1 MRVAALV
8 PVVSLIGGVTAG
20 LSVPDHA
27 LLGAAAVALLWLG
40 LSTTLAAVRR
50 GWMRACVG
58 GVALTFTGG
67 GALLGATA
75 SREAW
80 RPTLRQAFDDL
91 VGSEGGEGLHAVVTG
106 VLRADATA
114 GGELVV
120 LHLDVTTIQ
129 ALARGSARASEWVD
143 DRTVR
148 SVRGGVRVS
157 VNGGLATAGAAGWR
171 AGRMV
176 KMPIWLR
183 RPTTYRNPGAFD
195 EERAQARRGVTL
207 VGAVKSAALVEV
219 VKEGSASA
227 EAAADAR
234 AWIRRTVAAHVGR
247 WSATAAAIVTA
258 ILIGDRAGL
267 QPDVQAR
274 LQDAGTYHVLA
285 ISGGNIAILAVVTLA
300 LFRWT
305 GALGRVAMLAAMV
318 TFLTYGYVV
327 DGGPSVS
334 RAITVAVL
342 AFAARLI
349 DQRVDARHGLAV
361 AAGLLVAVDPL
372 ALQDPG
378 FLLSF
383 GATLG
388 IVLTGPLVSG
398 RPRLFPSG
406 AVVAMLVASAA
417 AELALLPIVT
427 FFFGRI
433 TVAGLALNLAAI
445 PLMAVAQI
453 AGLALLAA
461 APVSSIAG
469 DVAGWV
475 AAMAA
480 EALVASASAIE
491 WMPAV
496 TWRVSR
502 PSWSAMV
509 LYYVALSVAWAAWR
523 MPVVPAR
530 LVRSVRWGTL
540 VAACGAV
547 VWIAAE
553 PWTVWANR
561 PDGRLRV
568 TFLDVGQGD
577 ATLVR
582 FPRGTSMLIDAGGS
596 PSEAFDVGDRVVTPA
611 LRYLGIRR
619 LSTLA
624 LSHGDG
630 DHVGGAVSIVR
641 TFRPFDV
648 WEGIAVPRSPL
659 LQAIRAAADAHGT
672 RWTSIRRGDETVID
686 GVQVLVHHPTR
697 PDWERQDARNDDSIV
712 LELRW
717 HDVSIVLPG
726 DISRAVEA
734 EIGAAFEPAPLRVLK
749 AAHHGS
755 ASSSSEAWLDRV
767 RPTVAIASA
776 GRNNPFGHPAPV
788 VLARHQASG
797 AAVYRTDRDGAIT
810 IETDGSWMSVSTM
823 TGRSAHYAGPVRLYG
838 CRPAPPHGSTS
849 CAPTL

>member
-1 MRVAALV
+1 MRVATLV
-8 PVVSLIGGVTAG
+8 PVVSLVGGVAAG

-27 LLGAAAVALLWLG
+27 RLGAAAVALLWIG
-40 LSTTLAAVRR
+40 LSTTLAGARG

-58 GVALTFTGG
+58 GVVLAFTGG

-80 RPTLRQAFDDL
+80 RPTLRQAFEGV
-91 VGSEGGEGLHAVVTG
+91 VGSQDEGLQAVVTG

-114 GGELVV
+114 GSEAVV
-120 LHLDVTTIQ
+120 LHLDVTTIEV
-129 ALARGSARASEWVD
+129 LARGSARHSQWVD
-143 DRTVR
+143 DRMPR
-148 SVRGGVRVS
+148 SVHGGVRAS
-157 VNGGLATAGAAGWR
+157 VNGGWATADAAGWR
-171 AGRMV
+171 SGRTV

-183 RPTTYRNPGAFD
+183 RPTTYRNPGALD
-195 EERAQARRGVTL
+195 EERALARRGVTL

-219 VKEGSASA
+219 VRRGSRSA

-247 WSATAAAIVTA
+247 WSSTSAAIVTA

-267 QPDVQAR
+267 QADVQAR

-285 ISGGNIAILAVVTLA
+285 ISGGNIAILAVVALA

-305 GALGRVAMLAAMV
+305 GTLGRVAMLAAIV
-318 TFLTYGYVV
+318 TFLTYAYIV

-349 DQRVDARHGLAV
+349 DQRIDPRHGLLV
-361 AAGLLVAVDPL
+361 AAGLLVAGDPL

-388 IVLTGPLVSG
+388 IVLTMALLSG
-398 RPRLFPSG
+398 RSRSFAG
-406 AVVAMLVASAA
+406 GVVVSMLVASLA

-433 TVAGLALNLAAI
+433 TVAGLALNFAAI

-453 AGLALLAA
+453 SGLALLAI
-461 APVSSIAG
+461 APMSWLAG
-469 DVAGWV
+469 DVVGWV

-480 EALVASASAIE
+480 EALVASASAVE
-491 WMPAV
+491 WVPAV
-496 TWRVSR
+496 AWRVSR
-502 PSWSAMV
+502 PSAAALV
-509 LYYVALSVAWAAWR
+509 AYYVALALALAAWR

-540 VAACGAV
+540 IVACGAV
-547 VWIAAE
+547 MWIAAE
-553 PWTVWANR
+553 PWTWTMWANR
-561 PDGRLRV
+561 REGRLRV

-582 FPRGTSMLIDAGGS
+582 FPRGAAMLIDAGGS
-596 PSEAFDVGDRVVTPA
+596 PSEAFDIGDRVVTPA

-630 DHVGGAVSIVR
+630 DHVGGAASIAH
-641 TFRPFDV
+641 TFRPFDI
-648 WEGIAVPRSPL
+648 WEGIPVPRSPL
-659 LQAIRAAADAHGT
+659 LQAIRAVADANGT
-672 RWTSIRRGDETVID
+672 RWTTIRRGDETVID
-686 GVQVLVHHPTR
+686 GVRILAHHPPR

-717 HDVSIVLPG
+717 QDVSIVLPG
-726 DISRAVEA
+726 DIGRAVEA
-734 EIGAAFEPAPLRVLK
+734 EIGAALEPAPLRVLK

-755 ASSSSEAWLDRV
+755 ASSSSEAWLHRV
-767 RPTVAIASA
+767 RPTIAIVSA
-776 GRNNPFGHPAPV
+776 GRYNPFGHPAPA
-788 VLARHQASG
+788 VLARYQDIG

-810 IETDGSWMSVSTM
+810 VDTDGSSVSVHTM
-823 TGRSAHYAGPVRLYG
+823 TGRSAFHAASAPAQGSYSTRVERRHRPV
-838 CRPAPPHGSTS
+838 AS
-849 CAPTL
+849 